1 MVSSKEGQVND
12 AASNGVVAG
21 LVDGACRT
29 LRGCRQKLSLSTARN
44 GVSRTAIETGAFYL
58 QDECQPGYQA
68 EYLLSRGMEI
78 GSAQSRRGD
87 ALLYR
92 GRLYPLRRA
101 VKLPQTRSRE
111 RPAIQVALADWSLI
125 RENGKQYLC
134 VSDQFDG
141 IGRSGSFQKARYGYL
156 LETWKKGRLFFFDGL
171 VD

>member
-1 MVSSKEGQVND
+1 MRPLPLVLWLVSLTAL
-12 AASNGVVAG
+12 AAPSEDIVKS
-21 LVDGACRT
+21 C
-29 LRGCRQKLSLSTARN
+29 LSSTAGG
-44 GVSRTAIETGAFYL
+44 GVSRTAIETGSIYL
-58 QDECQPGYQA
+58 EDDYQPGYRA
-68 EYLLSRGMEI
+68 EYLLYGGMEI
-78 GSAQSRRGD
+78 GSAKSRRGD